1 MNMKRIVL
9 FLTAVFSFLY
19 VQAADT
25 SSISGAF
32 KAGNASMLVSS
43 MDQEVN
49 LAVPGST
56 KKCNANEAVSM
67 LNTFFGSNKPTGF
80 TVVHNADKK
89 ESGFIVGKLT
99 TAKGEFRVNITYR
112 ADGNK
117 AIIQSIR
124 IE

>member
-1 MNMKRIVL
+1 MKRIVL

-19 VQAADT
+19 VQAADI
-25 SSISGAF
+25 SLISGAF
-32 KAGNASMLVSS
+32 KAGNASTLVSS
-43 MDQEVN
+43 MDQEVD

-56 KKCNANEAVSM
+56 KKCDANGAVSM
-67 LNTFFGSNKPTGF
+67 LNAFFGSNKPTGF

-89 ESGFIVGKLT
+89 ESGFVVGKLT

-112 ADGNK
+112 ADGDK